1 LLIPVVVYAIALAK
15 IFSIGV
21 YLHHPGARFLFSQGT
36 NTD

>member
-1 LLIPVVVYAIALAK
+1 LLIPAVVYAIALAK

-21 YLHHPGARFLFSQGT
+21 YLQHLGAGFLFSQGA

>member
-1 LLIPVVVYAIALAK
+1 LIATVVYPIALAK

-21 YLHHPGARFLFSQGT
+21 YLQHLGPRHLCSPKA